1 MHGKSVLLV
10 LMLIGLVGPLESF
23 LPKVMHCCCP
33 VNLEPCF
40 QCLLHFSEAVLAG
53 TITSVVTGYLFQIF
67 VRLSCMK
74 CRLAL

>member
-10 LMLIGLVGPLESF
+10 LMLIGIVGPLGII

-33 VNLEPCF
+33 VNSEPCF
-40 QCLLHFSEAVLAG
+40 QCLLQFSEAFLAG
-53 TITSVVTGYLFQIF
+53 KINSVVIGYLFQIF
-67 VRLSCMK
+67 VRLSCVK

>member
-1 MHGKSVLLV
+1 MDGKSVLLV
-10 LMLIGLVGPLESF
+10 LMLIGLVGPLEIF

-40 QCLLHFSEAVLAG
+40 QCLLQFSEAFWAG
-53 TITSVVTGYLFQIF
+53 KITSVVIGYLFQFF
-67 VRLSCMK
+67 VRLSCVK